1 MIEAGKGE
9 ERTFLLRYWTT
20 SSSSVGWNRNPGG
33 NLRTPFFTSLTAL
46 SMDPNRGER
55 RKTKKKKRV
64 RCRKRETW
72 MVCFYKVEDDTN
84 NSFSLLL
91 LFLIYIFGVNHTQSP
106 SFFWRHFHKSNFFF
120 FNHLLFFFVSQLLF
134 LVGIYLLSL
143 SFYFIFVCFI
153 CKV

>member
-33 NLRTPFFTSLTAL
+33 NLSTPFFTSLTL

-55 RKTKKKKRV
+55 RRTKKKKRV

-91 LFLIYIFGVNHTQSP
+91 SFKKYFVFGVNHTQSP
-106 SFFWRHFHKSNFFF
+106 SFFWRHFHSNFFF
-120 FNHLLFFFVSQLLF
+120 FNHLLFFLFVSQLLF

-143 SFYFIFVCFI
+143 FLFDFSMFHL
-153 CKV
+153 